1 MDGEIVVVW
10 QGKVKGNDV
19 VFGRV
24 QTSVPNVLQALD
36 RVSLSPEEFNSMVSG
51 VGTSQFLPC
60 TLFVKG
66 SKFGQVFSVLKSEG
80 LCSEFRS
87 R

>member
-1 MDGEIVVVW
+1 MNEEIVVVW

-24 QTSVPNVLQALD
+24 QTSVPNVLQALE
-36 RVSLSPEEFNSMVSG
+36 RVSVSPEEFNGMISG

-66 SKFGQVFSVLKSEG
+66 TKFGRVFSVLKSEG